1 MTSATRLVFLTG
13 LIALATSSALP
24 VLAQDVKAGR
34 QKALQCQNCHG
45 MDGLSKLPGAPN
57 LAGQPVEY
65 LVKSLTEYKTGERKN
80 ELMTV
85 VAGPLSEADIR
96 DLSAYYAA
104 IEIEVV
110 SRPQ

>member
-1 MTSATRLVFLTG
+1 MKTLLGAALILASA
-13 LIALATSSALP
+13 ALP
-24 VLAQDVKAGR
+24 TEAQDVKAGR

-110 SRPQ
+110 SKP

>member
-1 MTSATRLVFLTG
+1 MKTLLGAALILASA
-13 LIALATSSALP
+13 ALP
-24 VLAQDVKAGR
+24 AQAGDVKAGR

-85 VAGPLSEADIR
+85 VAGPLSEADIQ

>member
-1 MTSATRLVFLTG
+1 MKTLLGAALILASA
-13 LIALATSSALP
+13 ALP
-24 VLAQDVKAGR
+24 AVAQDVKAGR

-110 SRPQ
+110 SKP